1 MKNSIMD
8 TKFDRRILLL
18 NKIIIVFI
26 VLMTLLPLLYIVV
39 ASFMDPKVL
48 VSRGISFNPADWTV
62 EGYQRVFSD
71 QSILRGFINSLL
83 YSFGFA
89 ALTVLL
95 SVFTA
100 YPLSKKDLV
109 GRRWINYFL
118 IVTMFFGGG
127 LVPTYLLVK
136 ELGMLNTPWAIIVP
150 GAVNVW
156 NIILARAY
164 FQGLPEELVEA
175 AVIDGAN
182 DLQIF
187 FKIMLPLAKPI
198 MFVLF
203 LYAFV
208 GQWNSYFDA
217 MIYIKDPNLEPLQLV
232 LRKIL
237 IQSQPGQDMIGAQ
250 AAMNEMKRL
259 AELIKYATI
268 VISSLPLIVM
278 YPFFQ
283 NTLIKEL
290 WLVHLKDKKRKNK
303 RSFLMKFKTFSKS
316 AVLLTASLAVLAA
329 CGSKNTASSPDY
341 KLEGVTFPLQEKKTL
356 KFMTASSPLSPKDP
370 NEKLILQ
377 RLEKETGVHIDW
389 TNYQSDFAE
398 KRNLDIS
405 SGDLPD
411 AIHNDGA
418 SDVDLMNWAKKGV
431 IIPVEDLIDKYMPN
445 LKKILDEKPEY
456 KALMTAPD
464 GHIYSFPWIEELG
477 DGKESI
483 HSVNDMAW
491 INKDWLKK
499 LGLEMPKTT
508 DDLIKVL
515 EAFKNGD
522 PNGNGEADEIPF
534 SFISGNGNE
543 DFKFLFAAFGIG
555 DNDDHLVVGNDGKV
569 DFTADNDNYK
579 EGVKFIRQLQE
590 KGLIDKEA
598 FEHDWNSYI
607 AKGHDQKF
615 GVYFTWDKNNV
626 TGSNESYDVL
636 PVLAGPSGQKHVART
651 NGMGFA
657 RDKMVITSVNKNL
670 ELTAKWI
677 DAQYAPLQSVQNN
690 WGTYGD
696 DKQQNIFELDQA
708 SNSLKHLPLNGTAPA
723 ELRQKTEVGGPLAIL
738 DSYYGKVTTM
748 PDDAKWRLDLIK
760 EYYVPYMSNV
770 NNYPRVFMTQED
782 LDKIAH
788 IEADMNDYIYRK
800 RAEWIVNGNID
811 TEWDDYKKELE
822 KYGLSDYLAIKQKYY
837 DQYQANK
844 N

>member
-1 MKNSIMD
+1 
-8 TKFDRRILLL
+8 
-18 NKIIIVFI
+18 
-26 VLMTLLPLLYIVV
+26 
-39 ASFMDPKVL
+39 
-48 VSRGISFNPADWTV
+48 
-62 EGYQRVFSD
+62 
-71 QSILRGFINSLL
+71 
-83 YSFGFA
+83 
-89 ALTVLL
+89 
-95 SVFTA
+95 
-100 YPLSKKDLV
+100 
-109 GRRWINYFL
+109 
-118 IVTMFFGGG
+118 
-127 LVPTYLLVK
+127 
-136 ELGMLNTPWAIIVP
+136 
-150 GAVNVW
+150 
-156 NIILARAY
+156 
-164 FQGLPEELVEA
+164 
-175 AVIDGAN
+175 
-182 DLQIF
+182 
-187 FKIMLPLAKPI
+187 
-198 MFVLF
+198 
-203 LYAFV
+203 
-208 GQWNSYFDA
+208 
-217 MIYIKDPNLEPLQLV
+217 
-232 LRKIL
+232 
-237 IQSQPGQDMIGAQ
+237 
-250 AAMNEMKRL
+250 
-259 AELIKYATI
+259 
-268 VISSLPLIVM
+268 
-278 YPFFQ
+278 
-283 NTLIKEL
+283 
-290 WLVHLKDKKRKNK
+290 
-303 RSFLMKFKTFSKS
+303 MKFKTFSKS

-477 DGKESI
+477 
-483 HSVNDMAW
+483 
-491 INKDWLKK
+491 
-499 LGLEMPKTT
+499 
-508 DDLIKVL
+508 
-515 EAFKNGD
+515 
-522 PNGNGEADEIPF
+522 
-534 SFISGNGNE
+534 
-543 DFKFLFAAFGIG
+543 
-555 DNDDHLVVGNDGKV
+555 DGKV

-760 EYYVPYMSNV
+760 EYYVPYMSND

>member
-1 MKNSIMD
+1 
-8 TKFDRRILLL
+8 
-18 NKIIIVFI
+18 
-26 VLMTLLPLLYIVV
+26 
-39 ASFMDPKVL
+39 
-48 VSRGISFNPADWTV
+48 
-62 EGYQRVFSD
+62 
-71 QSILRGFINSLL
+71 
-83 YSFGFA
+83 
-89 ALTVLL
+89 
-95 SVFTA
+95 
-100 YPLSKKDLV
+100 
-109 GRRWINYFL
+109 
-118 IVTMFFGGG
+118 
-127 LVPTYLLVK
+127 
-136 ELGMLNTPWAIIVP
+136 
-150 GAVNVW
+150 
-156 NIILARAY
+156 
-164 FQGLPEELVEA
+164 
-175 AVIDGAN
+175 
-182 DLQIF
+182 
-187 FKIMLPLAKPI
+187 
-198 MFVLF
+198 
-203 LYAFV
+203 
-208 GQWNSYFDA
+208 
-217 MIYIKDPNLEPLQLV
+217 
-232 LRKIL
+232 
-237 IQSQPGQDMIGAQ
+237 
-250 AAMNEMKRL
+250 
-259 AELIKYATI
+259 
-268 VISSLPLIVM
+268 
-278 YPFFQ
+278 
-283 NTLIKEL
+283 
-290 WLVHLKDKKRKNK
+290 
-303 RSFLMKFKTFSKS
+303 MKFKTFSKS

-356 KFMTASSPLSPKDP
+356 KFMTASSPLAPKDP

-477 DGKESI
+477 EGKESI

-534 SFISGNGNE
+534 TFISGNGNE

-590 KGLIDKEA
+590 KGLIYKEA

-636 PVLAGPSGQKHVART
+636 PVLAGPSGQ
-651 NGMGFA
+651 
-657 RDKMVITSVNKNL
+657 
-670 ELTAKWI
+670 
-677 DAQYAPLQSVQNN
+677 
-690 WGTYGD
+690 
-696 DKQQNIFELDQA
+696 
-708 SNSLKHLPLNGTAPA
+708 KHLPLNGTAPA

-760 EYYVPYMSNV
+760 EYYVPYMSND